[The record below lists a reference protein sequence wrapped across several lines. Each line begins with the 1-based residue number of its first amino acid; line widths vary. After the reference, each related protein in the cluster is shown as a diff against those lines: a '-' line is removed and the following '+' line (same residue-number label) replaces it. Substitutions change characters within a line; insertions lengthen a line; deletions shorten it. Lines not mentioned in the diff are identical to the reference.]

1 MCGRFTLLVDKEVIA
16 DFFGLAEVPTLT
28 PRYNIAPTQQVAVVA
43 RAETGRRL
51 GWARWGLIPSWAS
64 DPGSVAHR
72 MINARSETAAESG
85 AFRGAFRGRR
95 CLIPAD
101 GFYEWQ
107 ATKGKKK
114 QPYHFTLRGRGPF
127 GIAGLWERWRSGEED
142 IVSCALLTTC
152 ANEVVRP
159 VHDRMPVI
167 LPPEAFDQWLAPGP
181 QDAAELR
188 ALLLPYPAE
197 EMVATRVGLAVNNA
211 GVDAPVCVE
220 PLAQPAGG

>member
-1 MCGRFTLLVDKEVIA
+1 MCGRFTLTVSAETIA
-16 DFFGLAEVPTLT
+16 DFFGLVEVPALT

-64 DPGSVAHR
+64 DPASVAHR

-85 AFRGAFRGRR
+85 AFRDAFRRRR

-107 ATKGKKK
+107 AAKGRKK

-127 GIAGLWERWRSGEED
+127 AIAGLWERWRNGSED
-142 IVSCALLTTC
+142 IVSCTLLTTA
-152 ANEVVRP
+152 ANEIVRP

-167 LPPEAFDQWLAPGP
+167 LPPEAFDRWLAPGP

-188 ALLLPYPAE
+188 ALLLPYSADG
-197 EMVATRVGLAVNNA
+197 MVATRVGAAVNNA
-211 GVDAPVCVE
+211 RVDGPVCVE
-220 PLAQPAGG
+220 PLSLPAGG